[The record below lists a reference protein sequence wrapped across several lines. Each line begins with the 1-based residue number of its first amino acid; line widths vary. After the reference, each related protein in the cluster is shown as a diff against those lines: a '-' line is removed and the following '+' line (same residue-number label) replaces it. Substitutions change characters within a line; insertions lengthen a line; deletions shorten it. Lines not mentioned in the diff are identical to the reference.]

1 MGNNLHNIKVILY
14 ISIWVIIW
22 GTIASLID
30 LYFFLD
36 KHVYAEGDLGQ
47 YMTFSLTALISFFI
61 ARNIYSKLKL

>member
-1 MGNNLHNIKVILY
+1 MENNLHNIKVVLY

-30 LYFFLD
+30 LYLFLD
-36 KHVYAEGDLGQ
+36 KNVYREGELGQ

-61 ARNIYSKLKL
+61 AKKIYSKLKL